1 MFISLN
7 KYRHA
12 ICTLFRNGLSLTL
25 KPLLRQL
32 VVVKEVVCLI
42 PDLSMVVIHPLDF
55 GVAQERW
62 FNEVTTDGCH
72 GNVFKAEPLL
82 VTELVG
88 RVDLATHNNV
98 YENRLVLVRQF
109 RIKRLTL
116 NANAKLAVL
125 VVAGLWENVSV
136 LIQVDAYQGH

>member
-1 MFISLN
+1 
-7 KYRHA
+7 
-12 ICTLFRNGLSLTL
+12 
-25 KPLLRQL
+25 
-32 VVVKEVVCLI
+32 
-42 PDLSMVVIHPLDF
+42 
-55 GVAQERW
+55 
-62 FNEVTTDGCH
+62 
-72 GNVFKAEPLL
+72 VFKAEPLL

-88 RVDLATHNNV
+88 RVDLATHHDV